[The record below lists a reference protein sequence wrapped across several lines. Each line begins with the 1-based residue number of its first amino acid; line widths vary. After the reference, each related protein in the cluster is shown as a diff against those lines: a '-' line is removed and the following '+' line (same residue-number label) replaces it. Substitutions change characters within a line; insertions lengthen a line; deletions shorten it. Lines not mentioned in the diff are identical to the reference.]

1 LFCSRDAA
9 ALANS
14 ARFAGRFCGGAFRPL
29 LLLLLL
35 LLLIFLLLL
44 LLLLLIFLLLLLW
57 SPRFLFAEELRKD
70 CSMARAMSDDMEGA
84 PPIVFSH
91 SSTAFIWADDDEE
104 EEGEEEDDEEED
116 DEEEDDE
123 EEDDEEEEDEDE
135 PRNTVSLRSRP
146 SPVDPLVMPGMI
158 ST

>member
-1 LFCSRDAA
+1 MFCSRDAA

-35 LLLIFLLLL
+35 LLLIFLLLLL

-116 DEEEDDE
+116 DEEE
-123 EEDDEEEEDEDE
+123 EDEDE